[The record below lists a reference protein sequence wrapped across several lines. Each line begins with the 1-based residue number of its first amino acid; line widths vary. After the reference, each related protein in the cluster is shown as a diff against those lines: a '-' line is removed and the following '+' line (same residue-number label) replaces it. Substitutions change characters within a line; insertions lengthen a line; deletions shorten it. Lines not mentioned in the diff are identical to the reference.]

1 MLSDS
6 TSIKRWLSFDAF
18 PMRRGEANPYRTD
31 KRGDKMKPKNESKQ
45 SWKAQKFG
53 GERNENL
60 EEKEMLKRLKAFLK
74 MQACHSAI
82 NGKFVNRHDVM

>member
-1 MLSDS
+1 M
-6 TSIKRWLSFDAF
+6 K
-18 PMRRGEANPYRTD
+18 ANKVEKY
-31 KRGDKMKPKNESKQ
+31 K
-45 SWKAQKFG
+45 
-53 GERNENL
+53 NL